1 MVNYREI
8 LRLRPLFSQ
17 REIAQSVHSSRD
29 TIREVYTLADE
40 RGLAWPLPEELTN
53 EDIRNM
59 LYPQSKF
66 QLNRKTPDCQYMHQ
80 ELARPGVTLTLL
92 WSEYCE
98 QCNATGLIPY
108 QYTQFCEFYRKYVR
122 STRATMRIKRKPGE
136 ILETDWAGSTLTVS
150 DSITGEANTAYVFVA
165 ALACSQYSYA
175 EAFTSMATENWI
187 NAHVHAYGY
196 FGGATRIV
204 TPDNLKTGIIK
215 NTRYEVIANRSYQE
229 MAEHYGTAIIP
240 ARVRKPKDKPN
251 AEGTVGVI
259 STWIIAALRN
269 EKFFTFEELNKAI
282 REKLDKFNAE
292 PFQKKEG
299 SRFSAFV
306 NEEKPFLL
314 PLPASAYEMA
324 VWATATIQADYLITV
339 GNVKYSVPFDLIGQ
353 KVDIRYTSKTV
364 EVFFHGNRMASHIRR
379 HGVVDPIVIPE
390 HMPENHRRYL
400 EQGKDTYLK
409 WASGVGPATETVMKA
424 ILGAHKVE
432 QQSYR
437 ACGSLMKL
445 SDRYSVARIEYAC
458 SRALQ
463 YTPSPSIKNIQTILK
478 TGQDKVKPEK
488 SIPTVSGKYGFTRGA
503 DYFGGGDQND

>member
-1 MVNYREI
+1 MTELYEQ
-8 LRLRPLFSQ
+8 LFNDFRTDPEFERYAHFVSMCGEQ
-17 REIAQSVHSSRD
+17 YNKGTRRFMLIGRATNGWGTLTAESAAAFGKAAQSGFDDH
-29 TIREVYTLADE
+29 E
-40 RGLAWPLPEELTN
+40 RW
-53 EDIRNM
+53 
-59 LYPQSKF
+59 
-66 QLNRKTPDCQYMHQ
+66 
-80 ELARPGVTLTLL
+80 
-92 WSEYCE
+92 
-98 QCNATGLIPY
+98 
-108 QYTQFCEFYRKYVR
+108 
-122 STRATMRIKRKPGE
+122 
-136 ILETDWAGSTLTVS
+136 
-150 DSITGEANTAYVFVA
+150 
-165 ALACSQYSYA
+165 
-175 EAFTSMATENWI
+175 NWI
-187 NAHVHAYGY
+187 EAIDGTLYSTH
-196 FGGATRIV
+196 
-204 TPDNLKTGIIK
+204 DQDQSNLSK
-215 NTRYEVIANRSYQE
+215 RYCIDKKPYWDYQE